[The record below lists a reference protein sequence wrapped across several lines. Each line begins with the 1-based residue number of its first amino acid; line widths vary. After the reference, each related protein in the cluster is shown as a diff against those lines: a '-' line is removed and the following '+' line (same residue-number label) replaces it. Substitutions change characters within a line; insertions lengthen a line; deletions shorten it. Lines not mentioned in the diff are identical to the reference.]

1 MSKRNVKQT
10 EAGKRSGLQ
19 PGRAAAEQPAA
30 RAPAR
35 ASRRSEAHEWQMV
48 SPDARGR
55 RHIVRVP
62 GDEDKDKK
70 YVDAAKQVDD
80 EAKAGEAAD
89 EANEEGLDEELA
101 EMEALA
107 AENERKA
114 AELRAKAEKLKE
126 EKAKKKE
133 MAAPEKAVEKVDALE
148 RHGSPATAAREGAAT
163 TTAVPVTASSGLF
176 APLKEN
182 ERRKR
187 VQSRGAGAIERSQR
201 KYY

>member
-1 MSKRNVKQT
+1 VKQT

-30 RAPAR
+30 RSPAR

-70 YVDAAKQVDD
+70 DVDAAKQVDG

-89 EANEEGLDEELA
+89 EANEEGPDEELA

-126 EKAKKKE
+126 EKAKKKDK
-133 MAAPEKAVEKVDALE
+133 AAREKAAEEKAAREKAAEKVDALE
-148 RHGSPATAAREGAAT
+148 RHGSPEAAVREGAAT
-163 TTAVPVTASSGLF
+163 TTAVPVTASSGGRPCRLPS
-176 APLKEN
+176 A
-182 ERRKR
+182 RRHRKR
-187 VQSRGAGAIERSQR
+187 
-201 KYY
+201 